1 MVYFIFI
8 ILWFIISL
16 PSLIQ
21 IGTSTILFLCQC
33 ATNSGSG
40 RVAAA
45 AAANAKQTATVSVH
59 TSYVV
64 YTVLGTGEAN
74 IAAEA
79 HENTKENK

>member
-21 IGTSTILFLCQC
+21 IGIFLCQC

-40 RVAAA
+40 RVAAV
-45 AAANAKQTATVSVH
+45 ANAKQTATVSVH

-74 IAAEA
+74 VAAEA